1 MPLRWLRGTSLFR
14 EASSRTV
21 QMPKSGP
28 EIESGFVNVF
38 QVTSTREE
46 IALLFGDGQPV
57 HENPE
62 EVTARLK
69 ERIILSPLTAKR
81 LSVML
86 DSGLR
91 DYESKYGPLETESLP
106 SSKVDQIS
114 FSRQETSPSK
124 TEIAGEKASLVR
136 ELVEDLNIKF
146 GHEESFKIYENTLL
160 ANRFLLGFKKKRIRK
175 EPHERILDICRR
187 MDMPGNLLQ
196 EYRTRLPDSNYLHF
210 GFEETERTCLCKAYL
225 EFYDKVEKTM
235 RTQQGKF
242 DSFLMHLGFKWDALD
257 NSRHALTRYR
267 WYPSLPVG
275 VMLERL
281 SNILGPHGSGT
292 LFEVTKGI
300 IEAVLKVIPPY
311 DILYMEVDEENS
323 LRKSFDI
330 NMYRAK
336 LPLRE
341 LEPWLSQTGRHYS
354 IPPEQFSALYDGVQD
369 KTFGHIAGG
378 IDREGRDFVT
388 VYYGVEY
395 KEGVKS

>member
-1 MPLRWLRGTSLFR
+1 
-14 EASSRTV
+14 
-21 QMPKSGP
+21 MPKSVPDLETGY
-28 EIESGFVNVF
+28 VNVF

-46 IALLFGDGQPV
+46 IALLFGDRQPV
-57 HENPE
+57 GEDPE
-62 EVTARLK
+62 EGTARLK

-81 LSVML
+81 LAVML
-86 DSGLR
+86 DNRMR
-91 DYESKYGPLETESLP
+91 DYESRYGPVEIESSLP
-106 SSKVDQIS
+106 PKPVPVNLAWPK
-114 FSRQETSPSK
+114 PSVFK
-124 TEIAGEKASLVR
+124 TEIAGEKAGLVLQ
-136 ELVEDLNIKF
+136 LVKNLDIKF
-146 GHEESFKIYENTLL
+146 GYEKSFKIFENTLL
-160 ANRFLLGFKKKRIRK
+160 ANRFLLGFKKKRIRQK
-175 EPHERILDICRR
+175 PHERILDICRR
-187 MDMPGNLLQ
+187 MDMPKDLLE

-210 GFEETERTCLCKAYL
+210 GFEENERTCLCKAYL

-257 NSRHALTRYR
+257 NSRHALTKYR

-292 LFEVTKGI
+292 LFEITKGI
-300 IEAVLKVIPPY
+300 IEAVLRVIPPY

-323 LRKSFDI
+323 LRKSFDV

-341 LEPWLSQTGRHYS
+341 LKPWLSQMGRHFA
-354 IPPEQFSALYDGVQD
+354 IPPEQFSALYDGVQG

-395 KEGVKS
+395 KDSGMH